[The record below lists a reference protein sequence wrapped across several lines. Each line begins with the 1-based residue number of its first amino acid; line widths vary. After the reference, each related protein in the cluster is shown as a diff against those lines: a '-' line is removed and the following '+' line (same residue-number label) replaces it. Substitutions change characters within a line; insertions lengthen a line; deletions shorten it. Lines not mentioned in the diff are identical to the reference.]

1 MYADYSTDQVK
12 AFLEDLTNQQHT
24 IGANAV
30 TESFSDEMILAEME
44 LSRFKKS
51 AENGEEFKSRQEL
64 LMKLNRIH
72 PADLM

>member
-44 LSRFKKS
+44 
-51 AENGEEFKSRQEL
+51 RQEL